1 MSLQSW
7 QETLIA
13 NVAVGPTITAT
24 TISSILPPD
33 CVYTL
38 PANFFSVGKKMRII
52 AVGQTTTTVTTPGT
66 KIFTVN
72 FGGIAVFTSPA
83 MALNIVAGTY
93 SWKLELL
100 MNCTAIGSGTLA
112 TIKTLGMFTSDSV
125 IGSAAPGVGGVTTM
139 MLPNGPPVNGPGF
152 SSVTSQAVDLLVT
165 NSVNDGEILHGY
177 RLESFN

>member
-7 QETLIA
+7 QETLIT

-38 PANFFSVGKKMRII
+38 PANFFSVGKKLRITAI
-52 AVGQTTTTVTTPGT
+52 GQTTTTVTTPGT
-66 KIFTVN
+66 KLFTVN
-72 FGGIAVFTSPA
+72 LGAVAVFVTPA
-83 MALNIVAGTY
+83 MSLNIVAGTY
-93 SWKLELL
+93 SWHLELL

-112 TIKTLGMFTSDSV
+112 TMKTLGMFTSNAI
-125 IGSAAPGVGGVTTM
+125 IGSAAPAAGGVTTM
-139 MLPNGPPVNGPGF
+139 MLPNTAPVNGAGF
-152 SSVTSQAVDLLVT
+152 SSVISQALDLLVT

-177 RLESFN
+177 KVEALN